1 MSENGIDSRSAL
13 APSGSAPQSSE
24 RTALVPIEGT
34 ALVPR
39 ASRWGKLAVKVPWL
53 VAATVIVGFVGVA
66 ALRIYAPTA
75 NVWTDDAYLEA
86 HYATIAPRVAD
97 QVVAVKVDDEDRV
110 KAGQILVKLDD
121 RDYRNALATGEAQV
135 AAAQASIESIDAQI
149 DVQQAQVAL
158 NTAQIQQQQAGLTYA
173 EEQSARYETLA
184 RDGWGTV
191 ENAQQWISQQRQ
203 GKASVKSAQEALVA
217 AQRQLA
223 VLKAQRDTAEANLA
237 QATAQRDQAK
247 LNLSYTEIRAPVDG
261 MIAGRS
267 VQVGN
272 YVSPGT
278 GLMAMVP
285 LSQIYV
291 EANYREVQLQH
302 VKAGQPATIH
312 VDAYNI
318 DLTGTVVDVPA
329 ATGTTFTPLPPENAT
344 GNFTKIV
351 QRLPVKIIVAPDQ
364 PLAKLLRVGMS
375 VETTIH
381 TRLADVVA
389 AYRDPGERLSP
400 QVRTEA
406 DAAAG

>member
-1 MSENGIDSRSAL
+1 MSANVIESRSAL
-13 APSGSAPQSSE
+13 APSGNAPQPSE
-24 RTALVPIEGT
+24 GTALVPIEGT
-34 ALVPR
+34 ALVPIEGTALLPR
-39 ASRWGKLAVKVPWL
+39 ASRWRKFAVKVPWL
-53 VAATVIVGFVGVA
+53 MVATLIVGFVGVA
-66 ALRIYAPTA
+66 ALRIYAPTP

-86 HYATIAPRVAD
+86 HYATIAPRVAG
-97 QVVAVKVDDEDRV
+97 QVVAVKADDEDRV
-110 KAGQILVKLDD
+110 KAGQILVELDP
-121 RDYRNALATGEAQV
+121 RDYRTALAQAQGQV
-135 AAAQASIESIDAQI
+135 TVAQASIQNIDARIAMQKAEVAQNAAQ
-149 DVQQAQVAL
+149 VQQAQASL
-158 NTAQIQQQQAGLTYA
+158 TFAQQQAT
-173 EEQSARYETLA
+173 RYGTLA

-191 ENAQQWISQQRQ
+191 QNAQQWASQQRQ
-203 GKASVKSAQEALVA
+203 DEAGLKSAQHARKVTV
-217 AQRQLA
+217 RQLA
-223 VLKAQRDTAEANLA
+223 ALKAQRNSAEGKLEE
-237 QATAQRDQAK
+237 ATAQAQ

-364 PLAKLLRVGMS
+364 PLARLLRVGMS
-375 VETTIH
+375 VETTVH

-389 AYRDPGERLSP
+389 AYRDPGERL
-400 QVRTEA
+400 
-406 DAAAG
+406 

>member
-1 MSENGIDSRSAL
+1 M
-13 APSGSAPQSSE
+13 
-24 RTALVPIEGT
+24 
-34 ALVPR
+34 
-39 ASRWGKLAVKVPWL
+39 
-53 VAATVIVGFVGVA
+53 AAAVIVGFVGVA
-66 ALRIYAPTA
+66 ALRIYAPTPNA
-75 NVWTDDAYLEA
+75 WTDDAYLEA
-86 HYATIAPRVAD
+86 HYATIAPRVAG

-110 KAGQILVKLDD
+110 KAGQILVELDD
-121 RDYRNALATGEAQV
+121 RDYRTALAQAQGQV
-135 AAAQASIESIDAQI
+135 TVAQASIQNIDARIAMQKAEVAQNAAQ
-149 DVQQAQVAL
+149 VQQAEASL
-158 NTAQIQQQQAGLTYA
+158 TFAQQQAT
-173 EEQSARYETLA
+173 RYGTLA

-191 ENAQQWISQQRQ
+191 QNAQQWASQQRQ
-203 GKASVKSAQEALVA
+203 DEAGLKSAQHARKVTV
-217 AQRQLA
+217 RQLA
-223 VLKAQRDTAEANLA
+223 ALKAQRNSAEGKLEE
-237 QATAQRDQAK
+237 ATAQRDQAK

-272 YVSPGT
+272 CVSPGT

-318 DLTGTVVDVPA
+318 DLSGTVVDVPA

-364 PLAKLLRVGMS
+364 PLARLLRVGMS

-389 AYRDPGERLSP
+389 AYRDPGERL
-400 QVRTEA
+400 
-406 DAAAG
+406 

>member
-1 MSENGIDSRSAL
+1 MSANVIESRSAL
-13 APSGSAPQSSE
+13 APSGSAPQLSE
-24 RTALVPIEGT
+24 RTALVLRAAT
-34 ALVPR
+34 ALAPR
-39 ASRWGKLAVKVPWL
+39 ASRWWGTFAVKVPWL
-53 VAATVIVGFVGVA
+53 VAATVIVTFVGVA
-66 ALRIYAPTA
+66 ALRIYAPTP

-86 HYATIAPRVAD
+86 HYATIAPRVAG

-110 KAGQILVKLDD
+110 KAGQILVELDD
-121 RDYRNALATGEAQV
+121 RDYRTALAQAQGQV
-135 AAAQASIESIDAQI
+135 TVAQASIQNIDARIAMQKAEVAQNAAQ
-149 DVQQAQVAL
+149 VQQAQASL
-158 NTAQIQQQQAGLTYA
+158 TFAQQQAT
-173 EEQSARYETLA
+173 RYGTLA

-191 ENAQQWISQQRQ
+191 QNAQQWASQQRQ
-203 GKASVKSAQEALVA
+203 DEAGLKSAQHARKVTV
-217 AQRQLA
+217 RQLA
-223 VLKAQRDTAEANLA
+223 ALKAQRNSAEGKLEE
-237 QATAQRDQAK
+237 ATAQRDQAK

-364 PLAKLLRVGMS
+364 PLARLLRVGMS
-375 VETTIH
+375 VETTIR

-389 AYRDPGERLSP
+389 AYRDPRERL
-400 QVRTEA
+400 
-406 DAAAG
+406 